1 MTTKEEEPESFGF
14 RQEVISS
21 LLQRR
26 FQYQTKLRDD
36 GLKAATEYLRCITK
50 EIIKRS
56 VEEALRESCNS
67 VQVKHI
73 EKVFPEWLLDH

>member
-1 MTTKEEEPESFGF
+1 
-14 RQEVISS
+14 
-21 LLQRR
+21 LQRR

-50 EIIKRS
+50 GIFVYLCIFMELIFKEIIKRS
-56 VEEALRESCNS
+56 VDEALRESCNS

>member
-1 MTTKEEEPESFGF
+1 MESTSEAIGF

-36 GLKAATEYLRCITK
+36 GLKAVTEYLRIIAK
-50 EIIKRS
+50 EAIERA
-56 VEEALRESCNS
+56 VEETRKDCCDT
-67 VQVKHI
+67 VQLKHI
-73 EKVFPEWLLDH
+73 EKTFPEWLLDH

>member
-1 MTTKEEEPESFGF
+1 MESEKHSEPFGF
-14 RQEVISS
+14 RQEVVSS

-36 GLKAATEYLRCITK
+36 GAKATAEYLRHITQD
-50 EIIKRS
+50 IIERTI
-56 VEEALRESCNS
+56 EEALKDSCDS